1 MFCSTRMPPSGIK
14 KDGHGWYNVGH
25 QRLYYRIRDILDKCN
40 SELEFGV
47 FPDDFVM
54 DSLMNAVFYARR
66 RRNTDD
72 EFGLQADVDSS
83 LPIIWD
89 TDTNHFTRYMGV
101 VLQVDVDLNVIRGR
115 PIEVPPID
123 RQILSLSDERLYDFF
138 FKGLTMTLGENQY
151 QLSHVIIAKIKGIRG
166 MGNRR
171 VIGAWNHFE
180 KDYGFGFKPCLF
192 WDSQDKFKN
201 AFKSLAKSEKNY
213 IKKNA
218 DEWKE
223 LVNKFSFTTSNHA
236 SAVAFDQAKANGNKN
251 EVIKCVFSHLSLDK
265 VSEPFR
271 SW

>member
-1 MFCSTRMPPSGIK
+1 MFCSIRMPPGGIK

-25 QRLYYRIRDILDKCN
+25 RRLYYRIRDILDKCN

-123 RQILSLSDERLYDFF
+123 HQILSLSDERLYDFF
-138 FKGLTMTLGENQY
+138 
-151 QLSHVIIAKIKGIRG
+151 SRA
-166 MGNRR
+166 
-171 VIGAWNHFE
+171 
-180 KDYGFGFKPCLF
+180 
-192 WDSQDKFKN
+192 
-201 AFKSLAKSEKNY
+201 
-213 IKKNA
+213 
-218 DEWKE
+218 
-223 LVNKFSFTTSNHA
+223 
-236 SAVAFDQAKANGNKN
+236 
-251 EVIKCVFSHLSLDK
+251 
-265 VSEPFR
+265 
-271 SW
+271 